1 MTLRSGLGNPVSFG
15 ANFWNA
21 CSLIIHY
28 LIFLF
33 KIGSKYLNLGP
44 LGPFDWKRC
53 FFKISNCLLWP
64 PCHSINLK
72 ITELVDLI
80 NMYLHT
86 KFGRN
91 PTFRLTVMKCQ
102 NLNFEHSSW
111 QPCSFFGKNR
121 PRRLTF
127 IFKDVCILLKTW
139 SKNTKVDIFYYG
151 ALFDQVT
158 KHYISSKLAIRLT
171 WNFHQ
176 L

>member
-1 MTLRSGLGNPVSFG
+1 LTLRSGLGNPVSFG

-21 CSLIIHY
+21 CSLIINY
-28 LIFLF
+28 LMFLF

-64 PCHSINLK
+64 PCYLINLK

-80 NMYLHT
+80 NMYLHA

-111 QPCSFFGKNR
+111 QPCSFFGKIVQEDSHLFSKIYLNCKR
-121 PRRLTF
+121 FGRKIFILTYF
-127 IFKDVCILLKTW
+127 LKKWVKKSMFFLIFWQPCWWIF
-139 SKNTKVDIFYYG
+139 SKI
-151 ALFDQVT
+151 
-158 KHYISSKLAIRLT
+158 
-171 WNFHQ
+171 
-176 L
+176 